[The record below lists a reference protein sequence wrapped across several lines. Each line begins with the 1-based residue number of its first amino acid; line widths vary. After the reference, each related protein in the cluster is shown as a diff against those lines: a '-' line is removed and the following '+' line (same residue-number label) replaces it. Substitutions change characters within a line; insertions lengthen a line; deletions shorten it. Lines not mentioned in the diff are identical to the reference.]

1 VTREQVFEKV
11 TQKMA
16 ELFDLDPAAIKP
28 QSRFEDLELTS
39 LDAIDLVIELQQ
51 MTGRKVS
58 ETGLRSVRTVE
69 DPHAPRAGE
78 QAPAL
83 HLIAVKVLLVSAN
96 QTGFPYPVYPLGLDH
111 VAGAISPPH
120 EVRILDLCPVPEDG
134 VAEAIAG
141 EIREFAPDAVGLSI
155 RNIDNNDA
163 TAAEALLAPARGAV
177 PLDLAIRASVA

>member
-69 DPHAPRAGE
+69 DLVAVIHTHLAQGSRPPR
-78 QAPAL
+78 
-83 HLIAVKVLLVSAN
+83 S
-96 QTGFPYPVYPLGLDH
+96 TS
-111 VAGAISPPH
+111 SP
-120 EVRILDLCPVPEDG
+120 
-134 VAEAIAG
+134 
-141 EIREFAPDAVGLSI
+141 
-155 RNIDNNDA
+155 
-163 TAAEALLAPARGAV
+163 
-177 PLDLAIRASVA
+177 